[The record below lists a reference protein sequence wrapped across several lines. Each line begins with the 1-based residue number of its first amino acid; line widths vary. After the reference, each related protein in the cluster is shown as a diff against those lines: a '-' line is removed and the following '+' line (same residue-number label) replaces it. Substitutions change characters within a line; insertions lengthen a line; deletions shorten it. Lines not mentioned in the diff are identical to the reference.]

1 MYIYTYTYIYIYTHI
16 YIYIH
21 IHIRPM
27 YMFHFHVLGFWFLF
41 STPPRLSHARKGHVL
56 HECPPGDRLRMDAGF
71 FTGTWWWVKTIGGYY
86 EHFSKMLVQQC
97 HLSYHFVFYHLI
109 IYYHILS
116 YLVTSYHHILSFI
129 ISSFIHIWYS
139 KYEIS
144 YFRFWISDMHNDKI
158 W

>member
-1 MYIYTYTYIYIYTHI
+1 MIIHEKPPLQIYTYIHIYIYTYTYIYIYIYTHI
-16 YIYIH
+16 WPIYIC
-21 IHIRPM
+21 ICSIF
-27 YMFHFHVLGFWFLF
+27 MFKAFVFLC
-41 STPPRLSHARKGHVL
+41 STPPRLSHARQGHVL

-129 ISSFIHIWYS
+129 ISCHYAYLIF
-139 KYEIS
+139 
-144 YFRFWISDMHNDKI
+144 KI
-158 W
+158 